1 MRIHFYHITAI
12 PQRIT
17 NFDFVLTDVKA
28 DVSCPFPYGCN
39 MVAIAPAIM
48 SAFKA

>member
-17 NFDFVLTDVKA
+17 NFDFMLADVRA
-28 DVSCPFPYGCN
+28 NVSCPFPYGYN